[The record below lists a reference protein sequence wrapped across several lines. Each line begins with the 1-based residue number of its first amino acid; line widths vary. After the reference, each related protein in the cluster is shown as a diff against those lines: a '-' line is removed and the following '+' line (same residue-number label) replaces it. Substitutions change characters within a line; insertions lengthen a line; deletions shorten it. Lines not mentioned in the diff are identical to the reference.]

1 MATLYHTSVTPA
13 EPSKKEVVLEIKN
26 LRIHY
31 ETPRGDVI
39 AVNGISF
46 KVYRGEIV
54 GLVGE
59 SGCGKT
65 TAAMGIL
72 QLVQSPGRIIDGEI
86 RINNE
91 NLLGLNEQQLRQRR
105 WRDLSLIPQG
115 AMNSL
120 NPVMKVCNQIADAIT
135 THEGRQPK
143 DKLKL
148 RILDLFNLVGLPA
161 RVYDQYP
168 HELSGGMKQR
178 VCIAMAI
185 ALSPPL
191 IIADEPTS
199 ALDVVVQRVIAQ
211 TLLDVKNRL
220 GVSMILIGHDMGLQA
235 QLVDRIIVMY
245 AGNIVEV
252 TPVGPAFE
260 HPLHPYT
267 QLLIASIPSI
277 KERKPLKITEGIT
290 HDLRNPPPGCIF
302 QFRCPHVME
311 VCRHVVPLL
320 LEEAPEHF
328 VACHLY
334 DKKEE
339 QEKAL

>member
-1 MATLYHTSVTPA
+1 MVAQPQINTPQTA
-13 EPSKKEVVLEIKN
+13 LANKGIVLDVKN

-31 ETPRGDVI
+31 ETPKGDVI

-46 KVYRGEIV
+46 NVYKGEIV

-72 QLVQSPGRIIDGEI
+72 QLVQSPGRILGGEI
-86 RINNE
+86 LVNGK
-91 NLLGLNEQQLRQRR
+91 NLLGLTESQLRERR
-105 WRDLSLIPQG
+105 WRDISLIPQG

-120 NPVMKVCNQIADAIT
+120 NPVMRVREQVSDAIT
-135 THEGRQPK
+135 AHDGRQPA
-143 DKLKL
+143 DKLKQRVL
-148 RILDLFNLVGLPA
+148 ELFSLVGLPP
-161 RVYDQYP
+161 RVYNLYP

-185 ALSPPL
+185 ALNPPI

-211 TLLDVKNRL
+211 TLLDVKERL
-220 GVSMILIGHDMGLQA
+220 NVSMVLIGHDMGLQA
-235 QLVDRIIVMY
+235 QLVNRIVVMY
-245 AGNIVEV
+245 AGNIVEIA
-252 TPVGPAFE
+252 PVARAFE
-260 HPLHPYT
+260 NPLHPYT

-277 KERKPLKITEGIT
+277 KERKPLKITEGLT

-302 QFRCPHVME
+302 QFRCPQVKD
-311 VCRHVVPLL
+311 VCRKVVPAT
-320 LEEAPEHF
+320 LEVEPEHF

-334 DKKEE
+334 T
-339 QEKAL
+339 QEGQK

>member
-1 MATLYHTSVTPA
+1 MATRETSYTGAATPA
-13 EPSKKEVVLEIKN
+13 QQEVVLDVRN

-46 KVYRGEIV
+46 QVYRGEIV

-72 QLVQSPGRIIDGEI
+72 QLVQLPGKILGGEI
-86 RINNE
+86 RINDE
-91 NLLGLNEQQLRQRR
+91 NLLGLDEESLRRRR
-105 WRDLSLIPQG
+105 WRDLALIPQG

-120 NPVMKVCNQIADAIT
+120 NPVMQVHDQIADAIT

-143 DKLKL
+143 EQLKQ
-148 RILDLFNLVGLPA
+148 RILSLFSLVGLPA

-185 ALSPPL
+185 ALRPPL

-199 ALDVVVQRVIAQ
+199 ALDVVVQRVVAQ
-211 TLLDVKNRL
+211 TLLDVKERL
-220 GVSMILIGHDMGLQA
+220 GVSMLMIGHDMGLQA
-235 QLVDRIIVMY
+235 QMVDRLAVMY
-245 AGNIVEV
+245 AGRRVR
-252 TPVGPAFE
+252 A
-260 HPLHPYT
+260 
-267 QLLIASIPSI
+267 PS
-277 KERKPLKITEGIT
+277 
-290 HDLRNPPPGCIF
+290 
-302 QFRCPHVME
+302 
-311 VCRHVVPLL
+311 
-320 LEEAPEHF
+320 
-328 VACHLY
+328 
-334 DKKEE
+334 
-339 QEKAL
+339 